1 MRIVFGWNRIK
12 LKSFTFQELN
22 LPELEQFPNATIQ
35 VAQSYFH
42 IFWIPVF
49 PMGKRYDLVMN
60 KELYHIPPS
69 LMKLIDPEQ
78 IKVRGKWYAWSLP
91 ILIGLIALGV
101 YFNDMYQEHKYE
113 QQSIE
118 YADSQRKFFD
128 NPMVGDFIQ
137 FSNERDLDFSAE
149 VCKVEGSRV
158 VLFLDL
164 MSILDG
170 ELLKKADA
178 GLTETPADT
187 LRSQMEYRDQLEL
200 NSVFKD
206 SLVEAHPD
214 QPLLRKLLTFELEG
228 FPIKYEMINMS
239 LNDYKALKKSI
250 GDGVVTNPKL
260 IKIPAFNSIT
270 KYGLYVN
277 PQ

>member
-1 MRIVFGWNRIK
+1 MRIVFGWNRIR
-12 LKSFTFQELN
+12 LKSFAFQELN

-60 KELYHIPPS
+60 KELYHVPPS

-78 IKVRGKWYAWSLP
+78 IKVKGKWYAWSLP
-91 ILIGLIALGV
+91 ILIGVIALGV
-101 YFNDMYQEHKYE
+101 YFNQLYTEHKYE

-118 YADSQRKFFD
+118 YAESQRKFFD
-128 NPMVGDFIQ
+128 DPMVGDQIH
-137 FSNERDLDFSAE
+137 FSNHGDVNFDAE
-149 VCKVEGSRV
+149 VCKIDGSRV

-164 MSILDG
+164 MDILDG
-170 ELLKKADA
+170 KLLKKADA
-178 GLTETPADT
+178 GLTETHPDT

-200 NSVFKD
+200 TSVFQD
-206 SLVEAHPD
+206 SLLGAHPD
-214 QPLLRKLLTFELEG
+214 QPILRKLLTFELEG
-228 FPIKYEMINMS
+228 FPIDYEMINMS

-250 GDGVVTNPKL
+250 GDGVLTMPKL
-260 IKIPAFNSIT
+260 IKIPAFKKIT
-270 KYGLYVN
+270 KYGLYVD